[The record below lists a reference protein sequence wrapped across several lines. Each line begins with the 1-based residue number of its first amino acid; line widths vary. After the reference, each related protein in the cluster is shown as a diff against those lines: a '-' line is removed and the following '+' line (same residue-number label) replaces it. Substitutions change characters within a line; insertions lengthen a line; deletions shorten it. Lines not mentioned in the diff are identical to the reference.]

1 VGGDSAV
8 PGMTTSVDERSEVT
22 ARIRSVT
29 PPLAL
34 MPPEREEA
42 LTQRQRELLDELTQL
57 FEHGWADLTMADLA
71 ARMNCSLRTLYELA
85 PTRDELVLTV
95 VDRNLWRIGQRATA
109 SVTAPDI
116 APLDAIQSYLRAAT
130 VAVAAVSPAFA
141 RDLAAMPAAQAL
153 EDAHNDYLVAVTRAL
168 LDLAVEQ
175 GSIGSVDTAAV
186 ARTMAGL
193 GRDLSRPEVMAT
205 LGSSP
210 KDAADGIVDVVL
222 RGLRSN
228 GQGNR

>member
-1 VGGDSAV
+1 
-8 PGMTTSVDERSEVT
+8 MTTSVDERSEVT

-95 VDRNLWRIGQRATA
+95 VDRNLWRVGQRATA

-116 APLDAIQSYLRAAT
+116 APLDAIRSYLRAAT

-175 GSIGSVDTAAV
+175 RAMGPVDTAAV

-205 LGSSP
+205 MASSP
-210 KDAADGIVDVVL
+210 KDAADTIVDVVL
-222 RGLRSN
+222 RGLRSD
-228 GQGNR
+228 G

>member
-1 VGGDSAV
+1 MAQQQN
-8 PGMTTSVDERSEVT
+8 TSGSGERRAASHLGEVTIELLPSEERS
-22 ARIRSVT
+22 IGSVE
-29 PPLAL
+29 LAS
-34 MPPEREEA
+34 RW
-42 LTQRQRELLDELTQL
+42 RELTGPIPGAVELLFSSDVMSAGDAINVQFAGPGVESLRRAADELK
-57 FEHGWADLTMADLA
+57 ERLA
-71 ARMNCSLRTLYELA
+71 EFPGTFAITDSFRGGKQELRL
-85 PTRDELVLTV
+85 
-95 VDRNLWRIGQRATA
+95 
-109 SVTAPDI
+109 DI
-116 APLDAIQSYLRAAT
+116 L
-130 VAVAAVSPAFA
+130 
-141 RDLAAMPAAQAL
+141 PAAQAL

-175 GSIGSVDTAAV
+175 GSIDSVDTAAV

-222 RGLRSN
+222 RGLRSD

>member
-1 VGGDSAV
+1 
-8 PGMTTSVDERSEVT
+8 MTTSVEERSEVT

-71 ARMNCSLRTLYELA
+71 ARLNCSLRTLYELA

-116 APLDAIQSYLRAAT
+116 APLEAIRSYLRAAT

-222 RGLRSN
+222 RGLRSD